1 MLSTVLEKL
10 ETLFSKHMLLGAFYP
25 ILVTVFLNLTLL
37 HHTSPRFRA
46 WLATRE
52 PSATVDSLMGGAVLV
67 FAIAV
72 SAFFLSTIAL
82 FLRRLI
88 EGLWPAWLCRRVV
101 PLQRAELDEI
111 EKQVTKT
118 TEFRRELRELE
129 SSLDNGLNAAR
140 GEGRTKFATVC
151 SYGQS
156 NKEIVELR
164 NKREQDRLI
173 SAKELTNAADELSKV
188 LKNNNAD
195 LPNSPDAVRLDNDA
209 VDVGEHL
216 LTYATSRAVDDVI
229 VAHLRR
235 QAEFGDQIV
244 EPTAPGNM
252 MRAVSSYAQRRYGFN
267 MDLLWTRLQQAMQGQ
282 PFYQTV
288 LGAKAELDSLIAL
301 FWLTGVT
308 WVVWWMVLA
317 FVVRSIGT
325 FLLVAIA
332 GPLVSWALYRLV
344 VASYRSFTDLLRAS
358 VDLYRFEVLKGLH
371 LPLPEGPSSERRT
384 WETVALHNAYGQEL
398 TLPYKHEAAP

>member
-25 ILVTVFLNLTLL
+25 ILVTVFLNLALL
-37 HHTSPRFRA
+37 HHTSPGFRA
-46 WLATRE
+46 WLATRA
-52 PSATVDSLMGGAVLV
+52 PSATVETLMSGSVLV

-72 SAFFLSTIAL
+72 GAFFLSTIAL

-88 EGLWPAWLCRRVV
+88 EGLWPAWLCRKIA
-101 PLQRAELDEI
+101 PLQRAELDAI
-111 EKQVTKT
+111 ETQVTKA

-129 SSLDNGLNAAR
+129 SSLDNGLNKAR
-140 GEGRTKFATVC
+140 GKGRTNFATVC
-151 SYGQS
+151 VYGQS
-156 NKEIVELR
+156 IKEIIDLR
-164 NKREQDRLI
+164 HKREQDQLI
-173 SAKELTNAADELSKV
+173 SAKDLTDAAAELSKV
-188 LKNNNAD
+188 LETNNAD
-195 LPNSPDAVRLDNDA
+195 LPNSAHAVRLDTDA
-209 VDVGEHL
+209 VDLGEHL
-216 LTYATSRAVDDVI
+216 VTYATSRAVDDVI
-229 VAHLRR
+229 AAHLRR

-267 MDLLWTRLQQAMQGQ
+267 MDLLWTRLQHAMQGQ

-308 WVVWWMVLA
+308 WVAWWFVLA
-317 FVVRSIGT
+317 FIVRSSAT
-325 FLLVAIA
+325 FLLVALA

-384 WETVALHNAYGQEL
+384 WETVALHNAYGEEL
-398 TLPYKHEAAP
+398 TLPYEHKAPP